1 MLFNTFYSTV
11 QKYQTALAIN
21 DLTYQEVYDLVKS
34 REYKSVSYETDWT
47 VLLDILKAA
56 EVNKPIVILP
66 KFHREEVD
74 IPSELP
80 DEFGIILYSSG
91 STGVRKQIFMPE
103 RMIVANAEN
112 AIRCQRIIP
121 ADKILTVCSLNHTG
135 GISAQSL
142 PGLLVGA
149 HVIVTPFN
157 VFNFFKIIQIEKIT
171 LTHLV
176 PIMIE
181 GLEKVKNKYD
191 LSSLR
196 LVVAGSDC
204 VYKKHVEFWISR
216 GVNFMSNYGLTEA
229 GPIII
234 NKEYT
239 KDTDLSIFDQGVPLG
254 TVAWCDTKI
263 ENGELLLKGD
273 CISNNQDWFKT
284 GDCVYQIDQWYMY
297 QGRLAAG
304 CKILPKKY

>member
-1 MLFNTFYSTV
+1 MLFNTFFSTV
-11 QKYQTALAIN
+11 QKYQNSLAIN
-21 DLTYQEVYDLVKS
+21 ELTYQEVYNLVKA
-34 REYKSVSYETDWT
+34 REYKSVTYETDWT

-56 EVNKPIVILP
+56 EVGKPIVILP
-66 KFHREEVD
+66 KFHREEV
-74 IPSELP
+74 ELP
-80 DEFGIILYSSG
+80 KSLPNEFGIILYSSG

-103 RMIVANAEN
+103 RMIISNAET
-112 AIRCQRIIP
+112 AIRCQRIIS

-135 GISAQSL
+135 GISAQTL
-142 PGLLVGA
+142 AGLLVGA
-149 HVIVTPFN
+149 HIIVTPFN
-157 VFNFFKIIQIEKIT
+157 AFSFFKIIQLEKIT

-176 PIMIE
+176 PIMID
-181 GLEKVKNKYD
+181 GLKKVKGMYD

-204 VYKKHVEFWISR
+204 VYREHVEFWLAK

-239 KDTDLSIFDQGVPLG
+239 RDTDLSIFDHGVPLG
-254 TVAWCDTKI
+254 TVAWCETKI
-263 ENGELLLKGD
+263 EGNELLLKGD
-273 CISNNQDWFKT
+273 CVANNQDWFRT